1 MIESGT
7 GLGIGKNSSGGKLQ
21 IIYRSV
27 QAVVNWRSHSCVDK
41 KKIVCQSCTYTE
53 LRNAAL
59 QRLMATN
66 TNPNIRR
73 QAIVGLMQKT
83 R

>member
-1 MIESGT
+1 
-7 GLGIGKNSSGGKLQ
+7 
-21 IIYRSV
+21 
-27 QAVVNWRSHSCVDK
+27 VDK
-41 KKIVCQSCTYTE
+41 KKIVCQSCTYAE

-73 QAIVGLMQKT
+73 QAIVGVMQKT
-83 R
+83 RQQARQPFEYYWG